1 MGIVLALAG
10 GADDRGRCLL
20 GGRAAP
26 GAIAPAHFA
35 GDDGG
40 TNGLFGAPVG
50 SVDGGVAQERE
61 QRFPFRGQMLREAP
75 HVGQWAGVEQSSGES
90 RGQGFQRF
98 AEVIAGQLTGA
109 GVVAQAKG
117 LLQQGVDVG
126 GDTAVGM
133 VPAPLLSHR
142 LSNEGGLN
150 LPCLVE

>member
-10 GADDRGRCLL
+10 GTDDGGECLL

-26 GAIAPAHFA
+26 GAIASAHLA

-61 QRFPFRGQMLREAP
+61 QRLPFRGQMLREAP

-90 RGQGFQRF
+90 RGQGFQGF
-98 AEVIAGQLTGA
+98 AQVITGQLTGA
-109 GVVAQAKG
+109 GVVAQAEG
-117 LLQQGVDVG
+117 LLQQGVDVC
-126 GDTAVGM
+126 GDTTAGM
-133 VPAPLLSHR
+133 VPAQGPSP
-142 LSNEGGLN
+142 S
-150 LPCLVE
+150 